1 VQCYILPLLTGVLFY
16 TLELSTAASAQN
28 MVQIPFSSTAYHSL
42 NGSSSVANPGY
53 AWWLG
58 LPDSNVGTM
67 VTYCPIGGFL
77 YTWAAWGP
85 FSASQPTNVWAGIC
99 NTNCSTQCNCPLG
112 ENCCSSATC
121 PVIYP
126 AAYPFAVPGAVY
138 ISNNLLHVV
147 GLGFDGVFQGVIDTS
162 SDPSVHTTQAVYY
175 SQRSCYDAGPE
186 FGFYRRLPTDSNIH
200 FYFGEDVNC
209 SSHVSGPVLCPSGTC
224 MHAGGT
230 CTDKGGMEVD
240 NEIHDYQLIASTG
253 CSGSTEYL
261 YTAWLEDTTGMGC
274 TDGKCG
280 FLVQI
285 ADSCGNTI
293 YNNILYIN
301 ASSRFVNDAELMLR
315 GQLPGYINIAAQK
328 NVHVTASG
336 SWFGTMTSSSLGM
349 GVDNLYYYTRDQCHA
364 QQHGLLHVVCKPDTT
379 IPLPAGR

>member
-1 VQCYILPLLTGVLFY
+1 
-16 TLELSTAASAQN
+16 
-28 MVQIPFSSTAYHSL
+28 
-42 NGSSSVANPGY
+42 
-53 AWWLG
+53 
-58 LPDSNVGTM
+58 
-67 VTYCPIGGFL
+67 
-77 YTWAAWGP
+77 
-85 FSASQPTNVWAGIC
+85 
-99 NTNCSTQCNCPLG
+99 
-112 ENCCSSATC
+112 
-121 PVIYP
+121 
-126 AAYPFAVPGAVY
+126 
-138 ISNNLLHVV
+138 
-147 GLGFDGVFQGVIDTS
+147 
-162 SDPSVHTTQAVYY
+162 
-175 SQRSCYDAGPE
+175 
-186 FGFYRRLPTDSNIH
+186 
-200 FYFGEDVNC
+200 
-209 SSHVSGPVLCPSGTC
+209 